1 MSDDV
6 LAQAI
11 ACCDAWEP
19 QVRLIGNVQAVDLG
33 NLLRELLARRNADQ
47 PAVVLQPGGRGL
59 MVAPLPQ
66 PDTILVPIKATQD
79 MLYAM
84 AEQDGWV
91 RGDRDHPMLTQWE
104 DYWLAALAAVQSA
117 KARAAD
123 PTPVCQHDLCKVPNT
138 ITVSRG
144 AAKCDVCGG
153 EWYGEFPL
161 TTSDQQPPAP

>member
-1 MSDDV
+1 MSDIV
-6 LAQAI
+6 
-11 ACCDAWEP
+11 P
-19 QVRLIGNVQAVDLG
+19 R
-33 NLLRELLARRNADQ
+33 LLAASHDERLSTGALYREACKEITRLRAALWMVRPYVYGLERIKEIDSALEGAPVQ
-47 PAVVLQPGGRGL
+47 PSVVLQPEGRGL
-59 MVAPLPQ
+59 MLTSLPQ

-123 PTPVCQHDLCKVPNT
+123 PTD
-138 ITVSRG
+138 G
-144 AAKCDVCGG
+144 A
-153 EWYGEFPL
+153 
-161 TTSDQQPPAP
+161 T